1 MKNSFLILALIG
13 CSFAFGQSS
22 DYNFKREL
30 TGITDDWH
38 SVELPLDIYEKVSHD
53 LSDIRIFG
61 TDKKGNEFEA
71 GYILETKFDEY
82 ITEEVGFKVINS
94 SSQSGGYFY
103 TLQLYRDEII
113 NEISLDFAENNY
125 DWNIRLEGSQDQKD
139 WYMIQKDYRIL
150 SIQNSRMNY
159 GYNRLN
165 FKDSKFKYYRVF
177 VPAKTDPHFISA
189 RISHKVMIEGKS
201 TDYKIVSQTVT
212 EDKANKETIINVKL
226 DKFVPVHKI
235 KIEANDDFDY
245 YRPIRI
251 LCPSDSSKSEK
262 GYIVNY
268 YEPSNGTFSS
278 FEENEF
284 EVSNVNTKELKI
296 IISNND
302 NQPLNI
308 SNIKVSGYVKQLVAR
323 FTEPA
328 DYSLMYGK
336 ENAHSA
342 IYDLD
347 HFKESIPEELVPL
360 KLGKEIK
367 IASSEAATDNSSFF
381 ENPMWL
387 WGIMGFVILLL
398 GFFTFKMLGSEK
410 GKSED

>member
-1 MKNSFLILALIG
+1 MKNSFLIIALIS

-22 DYNFKREL
+22 SYSFKREL
-30 TGITDDWH
+30 KGISEDWH
-38 SVELPLDIYEKVSHD
+38 SIELPLDIYEKVSHD

-61 TDKKGNEFEA
+61 ADLKGNEFEA
-71 GYILETKFDEY
+71 AYILETKFDE
-82 ITEEVGFKVINS
+82 ITTEEVDFKVINS
-94 SSQSGGYFY
+94 SSQAGGYFY
-103 TLQLYRDEII
+103 TLQLYSDEII
-113 NEISLDFAENNY
+113 NEMSLDFAEDNY
-125 DWNIRLEGSQDQKD
+125 DWNIRLEGSQDQKE
-139 WYMIQKDYRIL
+139 WFMIQNDYRIL

-159 GYNRLN
+159 GYNRMKFN
-165 FKDSKFKYYRVF
+165 DSKFKYYRIF
-177 VPAKTDPHFISA
+177 VPAKTDPRFISA
-189 RISHKVMIEGKS
+189 RISHKVVVEGKS
-201 TDYKIVSQTVT
+201 NDYKIVSQTVE
-212 EDKANKETIINVKL
+212 EDKEKKETTITLKL

-235 KIEANDDFDY
+235 KIEADDDFDY

-268 YEPSNGTFSS
+268 YEPSNGIFSS

-284 EVSNVNTKELKI
+284 EVSNVTTKELKI

-308 SNIKVSGYVKQLVAR
+308 SNISVSGYVKQLVAR

-328 DYSLMYGK
+328 DYSLTYGNK
-336 ENAHSA
+336 SAHGA
-342 IYDLD
+342 VYDLE
-347 HFKESIPEELVPL
+347 HFSESIPEELISL
-360 KLGKEIK
+360 KVGEEIS
-367 IASSEAATDNSSFF
+367 IASSEEAQDNSSFF